1 MNSFKIDSLSFGY
14 SKNKNIISDVNFNIS
29 SGDIVSILGINGCG
43 KTTIMKNLIRVLR
56 PSNGHILLN
65 DVFIEKM
72 PSIEIAKYI
81 SYVGQFIE
89 KKRITVF
96 DYILLGRRPYIKY
109 KAQKKDYEIV
119 DKVIKELDLIAIL
132 NHFVSEISG
141 GQLQK
146 VAIARA
152 LTQQPKFICLDEP
165 TSSLDLK
172 NQLAVLDTVTEYANK
187 NNIGVVMIMHD
198 INLALKY
205 SNKFILLKNGK
216 VFSFGNSDIM
226 NKQNIKNVFGVDV
239 EIIDFNGRKM
249 VGVY

>member
-1 MNSFKIDSLSFGY
+1 MNSFKIDSLTFGY

-43 KTTIMKNLIRVLR
+43 KTTIMKNLIRVLH
-56 PSNGHILLN
+56 PSNGYISLN
-65 DVFIEKM
+65 DVFIEKI
-72 PSIEIAKYI
+72 PSLEVAKYI

-119 DKVIKELDLIAIL
+119 DKVIKDLDLIAIL

-172 NQLAVLDTVTEYANK
+172 NQLAVLDIVTEYANK

-205 SNKFILLKNGK
+205 SNKFILLKDGK
-216 VFSFGNSDIM
+216 VFSFGNSDLM
-226 NKQNIKNVFGVDV
+226 NKQNIRNVFGVDV

>member
-1 MNSFKIDSLSFGY
+1 MNSFKIDSLCFGY
-14 SKNKNIISDVNFNIS
+14 SKNKHIISDVNFNIS

-43 KTTIMKNLIRVLR
+43 KTTIMKNLIRVLH
-56 PSNGHILLN
+56 PSNGYISLN
-65 DVFIEKM
+65 DVSIETI
-72 PSIEIAKYI
+72 PSLEIAKYI

-109 KAQKKDYEIV
+109 KAKKEDYEIV

-205 SNKFILLKNGK
+205 STKFILLKDGK
-216 VFSFGNSDIM
+216 VFSFGNSDII
-226 NKQNIKNVFGVDV
+226 NKNNIKNVFGVDV
-239 EIIDFNGRKM
+239 EIIKINERKI
-249 VGVY
+249 VCIY

>member
-14 SKNKNIISDVNFNIS
+14 SKNKNIISDVNFNIF

-56 PSNGHILLN
+56 PSNGHISLN

-72 PSIEIAKYI
+72 PSMEIAKYI

-172 NQLAVLDTVTEYANK
+172 NQLAVLNTVTEYANK

-216 VFSFGNSDIM
+216 IFSFGNSDIM
-226 NKQNIKNVFGVDV
+226 NKQNIRNVFGVDV
-239 EIIDFNGRKM
+239 EIIEFNGRKM